1 VWWGKG
7 KRWRIRGKRKEGKEK
22 LRREKRRKE
31 IQMGDR
37 KVVELERI
45 SKW

>member
-22 LRREKRRKE
+22 LRREKRKE